1 MAVLSNGDRQ
11 IVTNR
16 LMLWLSENRITLTA
30 HLKADVRAAVDA
42 TDTWQDD
49 NASSFNNALPTA
61 TKNNATA
68 SQKARIFDEV
78 SKRRREVA

>member
-1 MAVLSNGDRQ
+1 MAVLSNADRA

-16 LMLWLSENRITLTA
+16 LMLWLSETRGTLPS

-42 TDTWQDD
+42 TDDWQND
-49 NASSFNNALPTA
+49 NAAAFNNALPTV

-68 SQKARIFDEV
+68 PQKARLFDEV